1 MSPPRP
7 RPAPPLVTPGRPP
20 RSVGPPQRRGG
31 GASAATIHLPGLSRD
46 SRSSPQQV
54 SCAVLEGSVSTT
66 LIISTMFCIS
76 YPTLD
81 CIKPPGPTVPP
92 RAALRTVY
100 QLVVMPLTAIELS
113 CF

>member
-1 MSPPRP
+1 MNRE
-7 RPAPPLVTPGRPP
+7 R
-20 RSVGPPQRRGG
+20 
-31 GASAATIHLPGLSRD
+31 GLSGYREQ
-46 SRSSPQQV
+46 RETATTGEPGP
-54 SCAVLEGSVSTT
+54 AVYNL
-66 LIISTMFCIS
+66 FANS

-92 RAALRTVY
+92 RAVLRTVY